1 MLLALD
7 VGNRKVKI
15 ALFDKNEITK
25 KEIYSDFEN
34 LKTFL
39 GNLKFSSVA
48 ISSVN
53 PITAKR
59 LLQYLQTRNIDE
71 PFVLNHESVFNIRI
85 GYKSPASLGM
95 DRVCG
100 VEGANYLF
108 GKKNKINS
116 AIMTVDLGTATTINY
131 LNKNKEFIGGAIAP
145 GVYTMIKALEHNTA
159 LLPSV
164 NPEDYRSF
172 IGTDTPSSIVS
183 GVINSTIGLIEMFY
197 KKIKKE
203 GNDLAVFITGGNSM
217 FILPYIELDYN
228 YCAELNLIGLK
239 EIFKLNRKVK
249 ETR

>member
-7 VGNRKVKI
+7 VGNRKVKT
-15 ALFDKNEITK
+15 ALFEKNEITK
-25 KEIYSDFEN
+25 KDTYSDFEK

-39 GNLKFSSVA
+39 GHLNFTSVA

-53 PITAKR
+53 PITTKR
-59 LLQYLQTRNIDE
+59 LLQYLQTRNIDP
-71 PFVLNHESVFNIRI
+71 PFLLNYESSFNVII

-100 VEGANYLF
+100 VEGAHYLF
-108 GKKNKINS
+108 SKKSKGKG

-131 LNKNKEFIGGAIAP
+131 LNSNKEFIGGAITP
-145 GVYTMIKALEHNTA
+145 GIYTMIKSLEHNTA

-164 NPEDYRSF
+164 NPGDYSSF
-172 IGTDTPSSIVS
+172 IGTDTSSSIIS
-183 GVINSTIGLIEMFY
+183 GVINSTIGVIEMFY

-203 GNDLAVFITGGNSM
+203 EDDLSVYITGGNSM
-217 FILPYIELDYN
+217 FILPYLELEYS

-239 EIFKLNRKVK
+239 EIFKLNNKAK
-249 ETR
+249 ENR